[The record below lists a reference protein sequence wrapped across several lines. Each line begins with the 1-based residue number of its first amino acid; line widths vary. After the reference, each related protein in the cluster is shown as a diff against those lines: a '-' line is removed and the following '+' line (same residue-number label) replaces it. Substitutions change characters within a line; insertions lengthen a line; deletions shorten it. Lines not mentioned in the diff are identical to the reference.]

1 VITDRAVD
9 GISCTL
15 YERRGVRRSFLEAW
29 WPPGPLWFIWLL
41 LLFDFLATGVFL
53 VLPRRAS
60 DDRSYLTWTK
70 RKPVAAAAAM
80 FGICATVYLP
90 TLAIFGPY
98 AWGAFFIPPLYFQLS
113 RFGLYLAW
121 FSVGACLGSHDPER
135 GLIARDGALA
145 CHWPWWVAAAF
156 AVYNAL
162 VVTSLTERGA
172 TPAILWVASCVAS
185 SFAFLALFCGAVRTP
200 RRWMDS
206 LSRSAYVIYLVHYVY
221 VLWLQRA
228 LMSVDVHASLKFLI
242 VLTGA
247 VLFSWLTAQCLL
259 RVRCLGRML

>member
-1 VITDRAVD
+1 M
-9 GISCTL
+9 
-15 YERRGVRRSFLEAW
+15 
-29 WPPGPLWFIWLL
+29 
-41 LLFDFLATGVFL
+41 
-53 VLPRRAS
+53 
-60 DDRSYLTWTK
+60 
-70 RKPVAAAAAM
+70 AAAAAM

-162 VVTSLTERGA
+162 VVTSLSERGA

-259 RVRCLGRML
+259 RVAASGECYREDPDVALHLIKARTCAVGGRWRLGRRCSAHPMAQANALGIGAGQFRKR